1 MLKLD
6 SGYGI
11 TATGFNKKTYNDLM
25 SNLEDNLRSDDLFGA
40 DIDFSDLDPLKHFS
54 APVMEIAAELWELAE
69 QVFYSASPK
78 YAEGNPLSATGKYI
92 GISRKQ
98 ATKAKGTERFN
109 GTAGVNIPI
118 GYIIET
124 ENDINFVTTESGL
137 ITSNGYIDLD
147 IEAVNVG
154 SSGNAPVNTITK
166 IINPLIGLNSIT
178 NIEETLGGQD
188 MESDTT
194 FRMRYAESTATGAGS
209 TSDAIVANVLKVT
222 NVIDCIATENDEDT
236 TVNNIPPHSI
246 ETLVKG
252 GTDNDIAQA
261 IFAKKPGGIKAY
273 GTTSTINVIDSQG
286 ITHPISFSRPT
297 NTNVWIK
304 VDVTTTSDYPSD
316 GNTQI
321 QTAVITYINSL
332 KLGEDVKIYKIS
344 AAITALKLSGID
356 DMSITLSTDGTTYN
370 ASNVVIET
378 KAVAVTD
385 ASKIEVI

>member
-25 SNLEDNLRSDDLFGA
+25 SNLGDNLRSDDLFGA

-54 APVMEIAAELWELAE
+54 APVMEVAAELWELAE

-118 GYIIET
+118 GYIIGT
-124 ENDINFVTTESGL
+124 ENDISFITTESGL
-137 ITSNGYIDLD
+137 IAASGYIDLS

-154 SSGNAPVNTITK
+154 SSGNTPVNTITK

-178 NIEETLGGQD
+178 NIMETIGGQD
-188 MESDTT
+188 MEADTN
-194 FRMRYAESTATGAGS
+194 FRTRYAKSTATGAGS
-209 TSDAIVANVLKVT
+209 TTDAIAANVLKMN
-222 NVIDCIATENDEDT
+222 NVIDCIATENYEDT
-236 TVNNIPPHSI
+236 TVNNIPPHAI

-252 GTDNDIAQA
+252 GNDVDIAQA
-261 IFAKKPGGIKAY
+261 IFEKKPGGIKVY
-273 GTTSTINVIDSQG
+273 GTTTVNVTDSQG
-286 ITHPISFSRPT
+286 VTHPISFSRPT

-304 VDVTTTSDYPSD
+304 VDVTTTSDFPSD

-370 ASNVVIET
+370 ASNVAIDT
-378 KAVAVTD
+378 KAIAVTD
-385 ASKIEVI
+385 TSKIEVV